1 MPNTVSDLGPEDR
14 SPLEPHEKMRLGY
27 LTGQEEDPEAPRKE
41 GFMGGVDPDFPEHPD
56 LEDFIP
62 SDYYSEDY
70 LS

>member
-1 MPNTVSDLGPEDR
+1 
-14 SPLEPHEKMRLGY
+14 MRLGY